1 MSLNPHR
8 VTLNMADSG
17 ENDDMHNSS
26 GNGSEKEKKLEKKSD
41 SSFHD
46 SGNSNIKGDNNIA
59 SHKRPKSRSRR
70 KKSDL
75 ASFESTSTS
84 EINHEEEIASEKKK
98 KSKRKNKP
106 SLSTSFHNRL
116 GTSLVAGA
124 EFSFNEEVID
134 VEEEMELN
142 RRKEIDRKKMKKK
155 KNKHDGIDPRLF
167 PSYKAKTDEFND
179 EDEESS
185 MIDFRKSSLDIRK
198 SSLNIR
204 SSRNLIG
211 SDLSNRQRVSVVQGR
226 KIVQL
231 SVIVPPAEMKDGNK
245 KRNTINFSKILADS
259 QREGVVRGI
268 RPCEDTTSFSSP
280 IRLLEIE
287 NGGAIL
293 VRGAGDMKHRK
304 RTTMSVAA
312 VKQTMATKDFS
323 AEMLGVGARGVATV
337 LSPGRVRDF
346 DVAEPEQG
354 ISARKDILRGH
365 LTWSMDAVNALNLGR
380 QIQSSIPFLSGYES
394 FLLGRVVEVLLECVV
409 SLKGVISDSNVSRKV
424 MSQVEIQKMTEL
436 NEILGFAF
444 KNHNVSRV
452 IIESVDRRW
461 DFSLHWFQKVC
472 KCRWYDAWGQFPIP
486 GITKFPGT
494 ENFPIPGDWFNKYW
508 VPDTD
513 KIVAQNLSAECNGF
527 EEMNRNQFGTYIGRS
542 KTNNLRVTNR
552 LPVDESIVHT
562 FVVSPL
568 STMINNGAVHV
579 LQQMSKHWLRI
590 LEHPLGNFAHHRLE
604 QIDPFETMRFHMP
617 IVCVVLASLRGRNL
631 WDARV
636 LGSFIRKC
644 QILTISGTANEC
656 LNLAKEMQVN
666 IVPNLCAGVLATERP
681 LSRWLE
687 AIQESC
693 HAIEEGAKEIYKE
706 VSGVEIGL
714 QFGHDLVTQVS
725 WKIPSDKELKKA
737 ILLYLQGDYPGAII
751 HERNIRR
758 AFFSTTPRDKQT
770 LKELVKLSLQK
781 SKPAMVLLESLKNL
795 LKRDIRRE
803 FLNDAMRELSI
814 GERVFENDLIIDDW
828 YWFNEENDKKS
839 VYIFKEEEME
849 YNEHLVSRF
858 VHADTGLDRIVYSY
872 DLEATECRRYIP
884 VAESIIRAQRCYM
897 NIELDYCHKF
907 KYDAFAEFAFLRTA
921 LNRLAVVSQ
930 IFCDELDNAR
940 LNILQEVKAMNQFK
954 VEAGDL
960 EPGNTYYIYNSLYDI
975 YAPFVCKKKF
985 SPSDPEWPK
994 LQKVEMVKVLPQSTI
1009 VLGSGITGLM
1019 TAIHCTESVLTSGG
1033 DIKLYEPSDA
1043 NAKEGSV
1050 FERAQIVRLDPRW
1063 VAMLRYHLGTAF
1075 EDTFIP
1081 TSTELQAHLGNNLVV
1096 QGFVEITIK
1105 DLECI
1110 LHAELTRL
1118 WSREIIQVY
1127 TGLNVFYDYALNS
1140 LVKLGEH
1147 LEVGDKILRRVNPMG
1162 KPCKELHR
1170 WTVADVQ
1177 NAETLDIGD
1186 LCIGEEYDVYVK
1198 QENSVSLFKL
1208 IDVDFFT
1215 RTYKFESLKKKTKNI
1230 EATPYDLPSVYPKGS
1245 KRHYKTLSMKCEIK
1259 GESESSYYDCLSQT
1273 LEGTKFMIDIG
1284 HNHVVQCIG

>member
-1 MSLNPHR
+1 
-8 VTLNMADSG
+8 MADSS
-17 ENDDMHNSS
+17 ENDDKYNSGS
-26 GNGSEKEKKLEKKSD
+26 RNGSEKEKKSD
-41 SSFHD
+41 SSFSD
-46 SGNSNIKGDNNIA
+46 AGNMGGDNTIFREETD
-59 SHKRPKSRSRR
+59 SRKRPKSKNLS
-70 KKSDL
+70 KKSDRS
-75 ASFESTSTS
+75 SFESTSSS
-84 EINHEEEIASEKKK
+84 EIKDGEEIASQKKK
-98 KSKRKNKP
+98 KSKRKKKKKP
-106 SLSTSFHNRL
+106 SSATSFHNRL
-116 GTSLVAGA
+116 GTSFVDHA
-124 EFSFNEEVID
+124 EFSTNEEVID
-134 VEEEMELN
+134 VDEVMELN
-142 RRKEIDRKKMKKK
+142 RQKEIDREKTKKK

-167 PSYKAKTDEFND
+167 PSYKAKPDEFND
-179 EDEESS
+179 EDDESS
-185 MIDFRKSSLDIRK
+185 VDYFRKSSF
-198 SSLNIR
+198 NVR
-204 SSRNLIG
+204 SSRHSIS

-245 KRNTINFSKILADS
+245 KGKTINFSKMLADS
-259 QREGVVRGI
+259 QREGVVHGI
-268 RPCEDTTSFSSP
+268 RPRKDTTSFSSP

-293 VRGAGDMKHRK
+293 VRGTGDMKHRK

-312 VKQTMATKDFS
+312 VKQTMAAKDFD
-323 AEMLGVGARGVATV
+323 AEMLGIGVRGAGTV
-337 LSPGRVRDF
+337 LSSSQKVSNRDVRDF
-346 DVAEPEQG
+346 HVAEPEQG
-354 ISARKDILRGH
+354 ISARKDRLRRR

-380 QIQSSIPFLSGYES
+380 QIQSSIAFLSGYES
-394 FLLGRVVEVLLECVV
+394 YLLGRVVEVLLECVV
-409 SLKGVISDSNVSRKV
+409 SLESVISDSNVSRKV
-424 MSQVEIQKMTEL
+424 KRQVEIQKMIEL
-436 NEILGFAF
+436 NAILGFAF
-444 KNHNVSRV
+444 QNHNVARV
-452 IIESVDRRW
+452 IKENVDRRW

-494 ENFPIPGDWFNKYW
+494 ENFPTPGDWFNKYW

-527 EEMNRNQFGTYIGRS
+527 EETNRNEFGTYIGRS
-542 KTNNLRVTNR
+542 KTNDLRVTNR

-617 IVCVVLASLRGRNL
+617 IVCVALASLRGRNL

-636 LGSFIRKC
+636 LGPFIRKC

-681 LSRWLE
+681 LCRWLE
-687 AIQESC
+687 SIQDSC
-693 HAIEEGAKEIYKE
+693 HAIEEEAKEIYKE

-725 WKIPSDKELKKA
+725 WKIPSDKELEQA
-737 ILLYLQGDYPGAII
+737 ILLYLQGNYPGAII

-770 LKELVKLSLQK
+770 LKQLVKLSLQK
-781 SKPAMVLLESLKNL
+781 SKPAMVLLERFKNL
-795 LKRDIRRE
+795 LKREIRRE

-814 GERVFENDLIIDDW
+814 GERVFEDDLIIDDW
-828 YWFNEENDKKS
+828 YWLNEDNDKKS
-839 VYIFKEEEME
+839 VYIFQEEETE
-849 YNEHLVSRF
+849 YNEHLVYRF

-872 DLEATECRRYIP
+872 DLEATKCRRYIP

-940 LNILQEVKAMNQFK
+940 LNILQEVKTMNQFK

-985 SPSDPEWPK
+985 SPSDPEWQK

-1043 NAKEGSV
+1043 NAKDGSV

-1081 TSTELQAHLGNNLVV
+1081 TSTELQAHLGNNLVAE
-1096 QGFVEITIK
+1096 GFVEITIK

-1110 LHAELTRL
+1110 LHTELTRL
-1118 WSREIIQVY
+1118 WSREIIQVRR
-1127 TGLNVFYDYALNS
+1127 GLKVFYDYSLNT

-1170 WTVADVQ
+1170 WTVADVK
-1177 NAETLDIGD
+1177 NAGTMDIGD
-1186 LCIGEEYDVYVK
+1186 LCIGEEYDVHVK
-1198 QENSVSLFKL
+1198 RENAVLPFKL

-1230 EATPYDLPSVYPKGS
+1230 EATPYDLPPVYPKGS
-1245 KRHYKTLSMKCEIK
+1245 KRHHKTVLMKCEIK
-1259 GESESSYYDCLSQT
+1259 GESESSYSDRLSQT